1 MLEKRYGFPVLIYAS
16 FFFDGLQV
24 STHWPF
30 VASHFIGIWA
40 LVTSAYRTEMKPPDH
55 REQTPLSAVR
65 REIHQAF
72 AEQQRKFGATAPGST
87 FPPFLSLFSILSSR
101 QLF

>member
-1 MLEKRYGFPVLIYAS
+1 VLEKRYGFPVLIA
-16 FFFDGLQV
+16 GLV

-30 VASHFIGIWA
+30 VASHFHWIWA

-72 AEQQRKFGATAPGST
+72 AEQQRKFGATAGQH
-87 FPPFLSLFSILSSR
+87 FPPVPFSVLYSLESPTF
-101 QLF
+101 